1 MCESCCD
8 DDSGDDIIGYCPGNI
23 FVWVDCRLCGALI
36 PLSAGGAGAD
46 NSNPTSAESRALSLL
61 LQIQTK

>member
-8 DDSGDDIIGYCPGNI
+8 DDRGDDIIGYCPGNI

-36 PLSAGGAGAD
+36 PLSAGGTGAD
-46 NSNPTSAESRALSLL
+46 NSNPTSAESPALSLL